1 MYIDNNLTEVI
12 RVVDK
17 TPKQKILKKDP
28 EDKLYLICITG
39 KNNGDEDFWELV
51 HGRTEAYEL
60 IKDHAQFIN
69 FESSFILVESAKL
82 MDRKSIV
89 AFMKYAE
96 QFYNDSFDID
106 DYIKGDWSEEEY
118 QQQNDIDN
126 LFLSSNND
134 KLEMENFMDGNIN
147 SKSLE

>member
-1 MYIDNNLTEVI
+1 
-12 RVVDK
+12 
-17 TPKQKILKKDP
+17 
-28 EDKLYLICITG
+28 
-39 KNNGDEDFWELV
+39 
-51 HGRTEAYEL
+51 
-60 IKDHAQFIN
+60 
-69 FESSFILVESAKL
+69 

-118 QQQNDIDN
+118 QQKNDIDN

>member
-1 MYIDNNLTEVI
+1 MDNNLTEVI
-12 RVVDK
+12 RVIDK

-60 IKDHAQFIN
+60 IKDNAQFIN

-82 MDRKSIV
+82 MDRKSIIS
-89 AFMKYAE
+89 FMKYVE
-96 QFYNDSFDID
+96 QFYNDSFDIN
-106 DYIKGDWSEEEY
+106 DYIKGDWDEDDY
-118 QQQNDIDN
+118 QKQNDIDGMFMATN
-126 LFLSSNND
+126 TN
-134 KLEMENFMDGNIN
+134 KLDMASFMNGDIN
-147 SKSLE
+147 STSLN

>member
-1 MYIDNNLTEVI
+1 MDNNLIEVI
-12 RVVDK
+12 KIADK
-17 TPKQKILKKDP
+17 NPQQKILKKDSEERVYLLCIAGKDGG
-28 EDKLYLICITG
+28 EDY
-39 KNNGDEDFWELV
+39 WELV
-51 HGRTEAYEL
+51 TGRTDAYTT
-60 IKDHAQFIN
+60 IKDTIEFIDL
-69 FESSFILVESAKL
+69 ERSFILVETAKL

-106 DYIKGDWSEEEY
+106 DYIKGDWNEEEY

-126 LFLSSNND
+126 LFLSNDNN

-147 SKSLE
+147 SRSLE